1 MRRSHLAAL
10 FGLALVFG
18 VAQAQTYRW
27 VDEQGRVLYSDLPP
41 PPGARNVEKRSLGG
55 SIVETSIP
63 PFELQRAMKTSPV
76 TLFSSP
82 TCKEACAQARAAL
95 NARGVPFREVQV
107 WNEETNEELKRVSG
121 GNEVP
126 LLLVGREMQK
136 GFQQTAYDTMLDLA
150 GYPKSGS
157 LAARKQSAPSAPEG
171 YLAPAE
177 REAPKAEAE
186 PKPPA
191 EEPRPSGP
199 YAPRFSTK

>member
-82 TCKEACAQARAAL
+82 TCKQACAQARAAL

-107 WNEETNEELKRVSG
+107 WNEETNEELRRVTG
-121 GNEVP
+121 GNDVP
-126 LLLVGREMQK
+126 VLLVGRDLQK
-136 GFQQTAYDTMLDLA
+136 GFLQSDYDALLDIA
-150 GYPKSGS
+150 GYPKIGS
-157 LAARKQSAPSAPEG
+157 LPPGKQAQPALPEG
-171 YLAPAE
+171 YVAPGE
-177 REAPKAEAE
+177 REAQKAQAE

-191 EEPRPSGP
+191 QEPRPTGP
-199 YAPRFSTK
+199 YAPRFSAK

>member
-1 MRRSHLAAL
+1 MRRRSLAVTL
-10 FGLALVFG
+10 GLTLVLG
-18 VAQAQTYRW
+18 VAQAQMYRW
-27 VDEQGRVLYSDLPP
+27 VDDEGRVLYSDRPP
-41 PPGARNVEKRSLGG
+41 SSSARSVERLNLGG
-55 SIVETSIP
+55 SIVDSNVP
-63 PFELQRAMKTSPV
+63 PFALQRAMTASPV
-76 TLFSSP
+76 TLYTSP
-82 TCKEACAQARAAL
+82 TCKEACDQARAAL
-95 NARGVPFREVQV
+95 NTRGVPFREVQV